1 MARKEGS
8 TMAWSAPSDQ
18 VTRPHPP
25 RHWEP
30 EEPPHV
36 VIWRGLEAISRQID
50 ELAKRIEELVRR

>member
-1 MARKEGS
+1 
-8 TMAWSAPSDQ
+8 MAWSAPSDQ